1 MLLSKKNKY
10 SNSKKT
16 LNLVLDKYLEDQS
29 KQMDILMKYTENNEK
44 SCCINSI
51 SDSDISE
58 LSNLN
63 KTNEKIKLLKEILSD
78 L

>member
-16 LNLVLDKYLEDQS
+16 LNLVLDKYLEEQS